1 MNTSPITS
9 WDGAE
14 AIFTWADSPM
24 MMGIALIGA
33 LAVTVGAIVYAASH
47 DKHAYASYK
56 PK

>member
-14 AIFTWADSPM
+14 AIFTWADSPTM
-24 MMGIALIGA
+24 MAIALIGA